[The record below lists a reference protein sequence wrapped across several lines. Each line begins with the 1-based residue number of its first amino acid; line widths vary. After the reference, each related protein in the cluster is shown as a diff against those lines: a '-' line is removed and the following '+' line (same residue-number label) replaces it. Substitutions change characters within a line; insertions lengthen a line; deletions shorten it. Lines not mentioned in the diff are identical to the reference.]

1 MQESPRFSHGENVK
15 SNRRQFPL
23 WNYLRSLLFVQ
34 KKARKKQENRKEYNM
49 TFEKEIQDMAH
60 VKLSKEFFATIN
72 RQKQVLQNTI
82 CNIIDTALEDDK
94 E

>member
-1 MQESPRFSHGENVK
+1 
-15 SNRRQFPL
+15 
-23 WNYLRSLLFVQ
+23 
-34 KKARKKQENRKEYNM
+34 M
-49 TFEKEIQDMAH
+49 TFEKEIQNMAH
-60 VKLSKEFFATIN
+60 VKLSDEFFATIN

>member
-1 MQESPRFSHGENVK
+1 LCKK
-15 SNRRQFPL
+15 SI
-23 WNYLRSLLFVQ
+23 
-34 KKARKKQENRKEYNM
+34 NRKEYDNM
-49 TFEKEIQDMAH
+49 TFEKEIQNMAH
-60 VKLSKEFFATIN
+60 VKLSEEFFATIN